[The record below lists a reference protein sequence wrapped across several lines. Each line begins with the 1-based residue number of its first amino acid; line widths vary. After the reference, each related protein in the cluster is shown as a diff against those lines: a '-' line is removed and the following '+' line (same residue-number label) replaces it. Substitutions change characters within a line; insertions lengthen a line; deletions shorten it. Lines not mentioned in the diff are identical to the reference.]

1 MLSSVK
7 LLLLLIIVVIT
18 GITSPGTT
26 RAGDTREGGKESD
39 FKSHLKWAKEN
50 LEATQK
56 KIAALQQEEEKGK
69 SSCPSNKCSLKSLQM
84 LAGNEHKTRES
95 QERIL
100 VFVSFSMPEASLRE
114 LTEAAEA
121 ANAVL
126 IIRGLIQDSFKITAE
141 RIKGYAQGMELNP
154 DLFEQYSIQHVPTFV
169 RIKDGHEQAR
179 LSGNVTLKFA
189 KAKLEEVS

>member
-1 MLSSVK
+1 MLPFVK
-7 LLLLLIIVVIT
+7 LLLLLIIVVIA
-18 GITSPGTT
+18 GGAAS
-26 RAGDTREGGKESD
+26 GDTREGGKESD

-56 KIAALQQEEEKGK
+56 KIAALQQEEEKEK
-69 SSCPSNKCSLKSLQM
+69 SSCPANKCSLKSLEVPALENHTNQ
-84 LAGNEHKTRES
+84 ET

-100 VFVSFSMPEASLRE
+100 VFVSFSMPEESLRE

-141 RIKGYAQGMELNP
+141 RIKDYAQGMELNP